1 MRPIAYPNPTTDVAL
16 LGKPGP
22 WRRRIMLR
30 PLRAGRYSLLAWPT
44 HAPELRTVQ
53 RHDLAFRDGQG
64 PPQAVVVAV
73 PEPLRPFRA
82 WSWRLVRW
90 PSRLRPG
97 PGPGAEERARG
108 APPLAPGAA
117 PPVSALLFEERPVME
132 GSFSLEDE
140 HAEAPHR
147 IALWSCHQPYAT
159 DGAGGATLHAD
170 LPGLLEWVERRV
182 EEFAPHVVWAL
193 GDTAY
198 ADGTPA
204 TDLVDQAYGQ
214 VDLAGQAGLRSELK
228 QAYRRMYRAHWSFA
242 PLQRL
247 MRSVPHLCMWDDH
260 EIRDG
265 WGSEDQD
272 FAGGNPLVF
281 EVAREVANEYVL
293 QTGPRVRPLRGAQVT
308 DAHQAYVA
316 GSVAAFIFDGRT
328 SRRYSDPDGR
338 ILSDEQFADF
348 EAFCAQVARDRRVR
362 FLVMG
367 SAVPFINLKD
377 FVEVLGSQAPKA
389 LTDLLMGIRDDIRDS
404 WHSKGNRRGLARLV
418 GILRRLHWRRP
429 DLDIVNVSGDIH
441 VANAFS
447 FQPPGF
453 VKALYQLTSS
463 ALTNRDHPP
472 EAVAALV
479 DLGTTAASE
488 ELGLV
493 TRIWDSVGD
502 PNLMTLEPRGDVL
515 RVTLRVFDLGLP
527 AAERGAA
534 PSPKDLVFDIGS
546 ETFGVRRLLAG

>member
-1 MRPIAYPNPTTDVAL
+1 VRRIAYPNPTLDVAL
-16 LGKPGP
+16 LGKPAA
-22 WRRRIMLR
+22 WRRRLMLR
-30 PLRAGRYSLLAWPT
+30 PLRSGRYSLLAWPT

-53 RHDLAFRDGQG
+53 RYDLVFRDGQG
-64 PPQAVVVAV
+64 APQAVVVVV
-73 PEPLRPFRA
+73 PEPLRPFKS

-90 PSRLRPG
+90 PNRLRPE
-97 PGPGAEERARG
+97 PGPGTATRSQG
-108 APPLAPGAA
+108 APPLAARDV
-117 PPVSALLFEERPVME
+117 PPVSALLFEEQPVMA
-132 GSFSLEDE
+132 GTFSLEDD
-140 HAEAPHR
+140 HGEAPHR
-147 IALWSCHQPYAT
+147 IAMWSCHQPFAT
-159 DGAGGATLHAD
+159 DDAGRATLHGD
-170 LPGLLEWVERRV
+170 FPGLLEWVERRV
-182 EEFAPHVVWAL
+182 SEFAPHVVWGL

-204 TDLVDQAYGQ
+204 TDFVDQAYGQ
-214 VDLAGQAGLRSELK
+214 VDLAGQPGLRAELR
-228 QAYRRMYRAHWSFA
+228 QAYRHMYRAHWSFP
-242 PLQRL
+242 PLQRV

-272 FAGGNPLVF
+272 FAGGNPLIF
-281 EVAREVANEYVL
+281 QVAREVANEYVL
-293 QTGPRVRPLRGAQVT
+293 ETGPRVRPPRGGQVT
-308 DAHQAYVA
+308 DAHQAYLA

-328 SRRYSDPDGR
+328 SRRYADPSGR

-348 EAFCAQVARDRRVR
+348 ETFCDQVARDRRVR

-377 FVEVLGSQAPKA
+377 FVELLGSQAPKA
-389 LTDLLMGIRDDIRDS
+389 LTDLLLGIRDDIRDS
-404 WHSKGNRRGLARLV
+404 WHSKGNREGLRRLI
-418 GILRRLHWRRP
+418 GILRGLHGRRP

-453 VKALYQLTSS
+453 VKALYQFTSS

-472 EAVAALV
+472 AAVAALV
-479 DLGTTAASE
+479 DLGSSAASQ

-493 TRIWDSVGD
+493 TRIWDSLGD

-515 RVTLRVFDLGLP
+515 RVTLRVFDLDLP
-527 AAERGAA
+527 PAERGAA
-534 PSPKDLVFDIGS
+534 PSPKDLVFDVGS
-546 ETFGVRRLLAG
+546 ETFGLRRLLAR